1 MTNSNNN
8 NSLKQPRAFSS
19 FEWKIAF
26 RYFRSKKKEGFI
38 SIISFFSLVGIM
50 LGVATLIIVLAVM
63 NGFRSELL
71 DKILGING
79 HITIQ
84 SYDQGIDDYA
94 ELRKELEKIDNV
106 YSVIPTIY
114 SQVMVSSGDQTS
126 GAIIKAISYDDIQN
140 VPKIDTNLILDEY
153 RSKDGLLIGTGMS
166 RNLLLGM
173 GEQLTLISPKGSQT
187 PFGTT
192 PRIKSYEISGIFN
205 IGMSEYDSNFV
216 YMPLEEAQ
224 KYFSKKGS
232 VNTIEVFL
240 DNPEEILPVITSM
253 RSLIG
258 NAYYLSSWKEQNKTF
273 FTALEVERD
282 LMFIIVSLI
291 VLVAGL
297 NIVSSLIMLVKDK
310 NSDIAILRTVGASK
324 NSIIRIFFIT
334 GSAIGVIGTTLGV
347 VIGIIFCRNI
357 DAIRLLIS
365 KITGTDLFSPEM
377 YYLAK
382 LPAEIDNTELL
393 SVIIM
398 ALSFSIIA
406 SIYPSWKASKIDP
419 VKVLR
424 NE

>member
-1 MTNSNNN
+1 MDNNAQIN
-8 NSLKQPRAFSS
+8 KQTLPFAS

-26 RYFRSKKKEGFI
+26 RYLRSKKKEGFI
-38 SIISFFSLVGIM
+38 SIISLFSLIGIM

-84 SYDQGIDDYA
+84 SYGSDIDRYD
-94 ELRKELEKIDNV
+94 EIREEIGFIDNV
-106 YSVIPTIY
+106 YSVVPTIY
-114 SQVMVSSGDQTS
+114 SQVMVSSGEQTA
-126 GAIIKAISYDDIQN
+126 GAIIKAINYTDIER
-140 VPKIDTNLILDEY
+140 VPKIDESLTIDRYQE
-153 RSKDGLLIGTGMS
+153 KEGLLIGSGMARS
-166 RNLLLGM
+166 LMLGL
-173 GEQLTLISPKGSQT
+173 GDSLTLISPKGSQT

-192 PRIKSYEISGIFN
+192 PRIKSYPITGIFN

-216 YMPLEEAQ
+216 YMPLQEAQ
-224 KYFSKKGS
+224 KYFNKKNK

-240 DNPEEILPVITSM
+240 DNPEQIDLALIKIREIVD
-253 RSLIG
+253 G
-258 NAYYLSSWKEQNKTF
+258 VGYVSSWRDQNKTF

-297 NIVSSLIMLVKDK
+297 NIISSLIMLVKDK
-310 NSDIAILRTVGASK
+310 NSDIAILRTIGASK

-334 GSAIGVIGTTLGV
+334 GSFIGVAGTTLGV
-347 VIGIIFCRNI
+347 IIGILFCQNI
-357 DAIRLLIS
+357 DAIRLFIS
-365 KITGTDLFSPEM
+365 KITGTELFSPEM

-382 LPAEIDNTELL
+382 LPAEIDNYELL
-393 SVIIM
+393 SVVTM
-398 ALSFSIIA
+398 ALSFSILA

-419 VKVLR
+419 VEVLR

>member
-1 MTNSNNN
+1 MDNNAQIN
-8 NSLKQPRAFSS
+8 KQTLPFAS

-26 RYFRSKKKEGFI
+26 RYLRSKKKEGFI
-38 SIISFFSLVGIM
+38 SIISLFSLIGIM

-84 SYDQGIDDYA
+84 SYGSGIDRYD
-94 ELRKELEKIDNV
+94 EIREEIGFIDNV
-106 YSVIPTIY
+106 YSVVPTIY
-114 SQVMVSSGDQTS
+114 SQVMVSSGEQTA
-126 GAIIKAISYDDIQN
+126 GAIIKAINYTQIER
-140 VPKIDTNLILDEY
+140 VPKIDESLTIDRYQE
-153 RSKDGLLIGTGMS
+153 KEGLLIGSGMARS
-166 RNLLLGM
+166 LMLGL
-173 GEQLTLISPKGSQT
+173 GDSLTLISPKGSQT

-192 PRIKSYEISGIFN
+192 PRIKSYPITGIFN

-216 YMPLEEAQ
+216 YMPLQEAQ
-224 KYFSKKGS
+224 KYFNKKNK

-240 DNPEEILPVITSM
+240 DNPEQIDLALIKIREIVD
-253 RSLIG
+253 G
-258 NAYYLSSWKEQNKTF
+258 VGYVSSWRDQNKTF

-297 NIVSSLIMLVKDK
+297 NIISSLIMLVKDK
-310 NSDIAILRTVGASK
+310 NSDIAILRTIGASK

-334 GSAIGVIGTTLGV
+334 GSFIGVAGTTLGV
-347 VIGIIFCRNI
+347 IIGILFCQNI
-357 DAIRLLIS
+357 DAIRLFIS
-365 KITGTDLFSPEM
+365 KITGTELFSPEM

-382 LPAEIDNTELL
+382 LPAEIDNYELL
-393 SVIIM
+393 SVVTM
-398 ALSFSIIA
+398 ALSFSILA

-419 VKVLR
+419 VEVLR

>member
-1 MTNSNNN
+1 MVKKIKSN
-8 NSLKQPRAFSS
+8 KQTRPFAS

-26 RYFRSKKKEGFI
+26 RYLRSKKKEGFI
-38 SIISFFSLVGIM
+38 SIISLFSLVGIM

-84 SYDQGIDDYA
+84 SYSSDIAFYDQIQDDI
-94 ELRKELEKIDNV
+94 ELIDNV
-106 YSVIPTIY
+106 YSVVPTIY
-114 SQVMVSSGDQTS
+114 SQVMVSSGEQTA
-126 GAIIKAISYDDIQN
+126 GAIVKAIDYNDISN
-140 VPKIDTNLILDEY
+140 IPKIDQSLDLDSYSEIE
-153 RSKDGLLIGTGMS
+153 GLLIGSGMS
-166 RNLLLGM
+166 RNLMLGM
-173 GEQLTLISPKGSQT
+173 GDTLTLISPKGSQT

-192 PRIKSYEISGIFN
+192 PRIKSYPITGIFN

-216 YMPLEEAQ
+216 YMPLKEAQ
-224 KYFSKKGS
+224 KYFSKKDK

-240 DNPEEILPVITSM
+240 RKPEELDPA
-253 RSLIG
+253 LIKIREIVDG
-258 NAYYLSSWKEQNKTF
+258 VGYVSSWKEQNKTF

-297 NIVSSLIMLVKDK
+297 NIISSLIMLVKDK
-310 NSDIAILRTVGASK
+310 NSDIAILRTIGASK
-324 NSIIRIFFIT
+324 SSIIRIFFIS
-334 GSAIGVIGTTLGV
+334 GSSIGVAGTTLGV
-347 VIGIIFCRNI
+347 IIGVIFCKKI
-357 DAIRLLIS
+357 DAIRLFIS
-365 KITGTDLFSPEM
+365 KITGTELFSPEM

-382 LPAEIDNTELL
+382 LPAEIDNYELL
-393 SVIIM
+393 SVITM
-398 ALSFSIIA
+398 ALSFSILA

-419 VKVLR
+419 VEVLR

>member
-1 MTNSNNN
+1 MVNKTKSN
-8 NSLKQPRAFSS
+8 KQTLPFAS

-26 RYFRSKKKEGFI
+26 RYLRSKKKEGFI
-38 SIISFFSLVGIM
+38 SIISLFSLVGIM

-84 SYDQGIDDYA
+84 SYSSDITFYDQMRNDI
-94 ELRKELEKIDNV
+94 ELVDNV
-106 YSVIPTIY
+106 YSVVPTIY
-114 SQVMVSSGDQTS
+114 SQVMVSSGEQTA
-126 GAIIKAISYDDIQN
+126 GAIVKAIDYNDISN
-140 VPKIDTNLILDEY
+140 IPKIDQSLDLDSYSEIE
-153 RSKDGLLIGTGMS
+153 GLLIGSGMS
-166 RNLLLGM
+166 RNLMLGM
-173 GEQLTLISPKGSQT
+173 GDTLTLISPKGSQT

-192 PRIKSYEISGIFN
+192 PRIKSYPITGIFN

-216 YMPLEEAQ
+216 YMPLKEAQ
-224 KYFSKKGS
+224 KYFSKKDK

-240 DNPEEILPVITSM
+240 HKPEELDPA
-253 RSLIG
+253 LIKIREIVDG
-258 NAYYLSSWKEQNKTF
+258 VGYVSSWKEQNKTF

-297 NIVSSLIMLVKDK
+297 NIISSLIMLVKDK
-310 NSDIAILRTVGASK
+310 NSDIAILRTIGASK
-324 NSIIRIFFIT
+324 SSIIRIFFIS
-334 GSAIGVIGTTLGV
+334 GSSIGVAGTTLGV
-347 VIGIIFCRNI
+347 IIGVIFCENI
-357 DAIRLLIS
+357 DAIRLFIS
-365 KITGTDLFSPEM
+365 KITGTELFSPEM

-382 LPAEIDNTELL
+382 LPAEIDSYELL
-393 SVIIM
+393 SVITM
-398 ALSFSIIA
+398 ALSFSILA

-419 VKVLR
+419 VEVLR

>member
-1 MTNSNNN
+1 MDNNAQIN
-8 NSLKQPRAFSS
+8 KQALPFAS

-26 RYFRSKKKEGFI
+26 RYLRSKKKEGFI
-38 SIISFFSLVGIM
+38 SIISLFSLIGIM

-84 SYDQGIDDYA
+84 SYGSDIDRYD
-94 ELRKELEKIDNV
+94 EIREEIGFIDNV
-106 YSVIPTIY
+106 YSVVPTIY
-114 SQVMVSSGDQTS
+114 SQVMVSSGEQTA
-126 GAIIKAISYDDIQN
+126 GAIIKAINYTDIER
-140 VPKIDTNLILDEY
+140 VPKIDESLSIDRYQE
-153 RSKDGLLIGTGMS
+153 KEGLLIGSGMARS
-166 RNLLLGM
+166 LMLGL
-173 GEQLTLISPKGSQT
+173 GDSLTLISPKGSQT

-192 PRIKSYEISGIFN
+192 PRIKSYPITGIFN

-216 YMPLEEAQ
+216 YMPLQEAQ
-224 KYFSKKGS
+224 KYFNKKNK

-240 DNPEEILPVITSM
+240 DNPEQIDLALIKIREIVD
-253 RSLIG
+253 G
-258 NAYYLSSWKEQNKTF
+258 VGYVSSWRDQNKTF

-297 NIVSSLIMLVKDK
+297 NIISSLIMLVKDK
-310 NSDIAILRTVGASK
+310 NSDIAILRTIGASK

-334 GSAIGVIGTTLGV
+334 GSFIGVAGTTLGV
-347 VIGIIFCRNI
+347 IIGILFCQNI
-357 DAIRLLIS
+357 DAIRLFIS
-365 KITGTDLFSPEM
+365 KITGTELFSPEM

-382 LPAEIDNTELL
+382 LPAEIDNYELL
-393 SVIIM
+393 SVVTM
-398 ALSFSIIA
+398 ALSFSILA

-419 VKVLR
+419 VEVLR

>member
-1 MTNSNNN
+1 MDNNAQIN
-8 NSLKQPRAFSS
+8 KQTLPFAS

-26 RYFRSKKKEGFI
+26 RYLRSKKKEGFI
-38 SIISFFSLVGIM
+38 SIISLFSLIGIM

-84 SYDQGIDDYA
+84 SYGSDIDRYD
-94 ELRKELEKIDNV
+94 EIREEIGFIDNV
-106 YSVIPTIY
+106 YSVVPTIY
-114 SQVMVSSGDQTS
+114 SQVMVSSGEQTA
-126 GAIIKAISYDDIQN
+126 GAIIKAINYTHIER
-140 VPKIDTNLILDEY
+140 VPKIDESLTIDRYQE
-153 RSKDGLLIGTGMS
+153 KEGLLIGSGMARS
-166 RNLLLGM
+166 LMLGL
-173 GEQLTLISPKGSQT
+173 GDSLTLISPKGSQT

-192 PRIKSYEISGIFN
+192 PRIKSYPITGIFN

-216 YMPLEEAQ
+216 YMPLQEAQ
-224 KYFSKKGS
+224 KYFNKKNK

-240 DNPEEILPVITSM
+240 DNPEQIDLALIKIREIVD
-253 RSLIG
+253 G
-258 NAYYLSSWKEQNKTF
+258 VGYVSSWRDQNKTF

-297 NIVSSLIMLVKDK
+297 NIISSLIMLVKDK
-310 NSDIAILRTVGASK
+310 NSDIAILRTIGASK

-334 GSAIGVIGTTLGV
+334 GSFIGVAGTTLGV
-347 VIGIIFCRNI
+347 IIGILFCQNI
-357 DAIRLLIS
+357 DAIRLFIS
-365 KITGTDLFSPEM
+365 KITGTELFSPEM
-377 YYLAK
+377 YYLSK
-382 LPAEIDNTELL
+382 LPAEIDNYELL
-393 SVIIM
+393 SVVTM
-398 ALSFSIIA
+398 ALSFSILA

-419 VKVLR
+419 VEVLR

>member
-1 MTNSNNN
+1 MDNNAKIN
-8 NSLKQPRAFSS
+8 KQTLPFAS

-26 RYFRSKKKEGFI
+26 RYLRSKKKEGFI
-38 SIISFFSLVGIM
+38 SIISLFSLIGIM

-84 SYDQGIDDYA
+84 SYGSDIDRYD
-94 ELRKELEKIDNV
+94 EIKEEIGFIDNV
-106 YSVIPTIY
+106 YSVVPTIY
-114 SQVMVSSGDQTS
+114 SQVMVSSGEQTA
-126 GAIIKAISYDDIQN
+126 GAIIKAINYTDIAR
-140 VPKIDTNLILDEY
+140 VPKIDESLSIDRYQE
-153 RSKDGLLIGTGMS
+153 KEGLLIGSGMARS
-166 RNLLLGM
+166 LMLGL
-173 GEQLTLISPKGSQT
+173 GDSLTLISPKGSQT

-192 PRIKSYEISGIFN
+192 PRIKSYPITGIFN

-216 YMPLEEAQ
+216 YMPLQEAQ
-224 KYFSKKGS
+224 KYFNKKNK

-240 DNPEEILPVITSM
+240 DNPEQIDLALIKIREIVD
-253 RSLIG
+253 G
-258 NAYYLSSWKEQNKTF
+258 VGYVSSWRDQNKTF

-297 NIVSSLIMLVKDK
+297 NIISSLIMLVKDK
-310 NSDIAILRTVGASK
+310 NSDIAILRTIGASK

-334 GSAIGVIGTTLGV
+334 GSFIGVAGTTLGV
-347 VIGIIFCRNI
+347 IIGILFCQNI
-357 DAIRLLIS
+357 DPIRLFIS
-365 KITGTDLFSPEM
+365 KITGTELFSPEM

-382 LPAEIDNTELL
+382 LPAEIDNYELL
-393 SVIIM
+393 SVVTM
-398 ALSFSIIA
+398 ALSFSILA

-419 VKVLR
+419 VEVLR

>member
-1 MTNSNNN
+1 MDNNAQIN
-8 NSLKQPRAFSS
+8 KHTLPFAS

-26 RYFRSKKKEGFI
+26 RYLRSKKKEGFI
-38 SIISFFSLVGIM
+38 SIISLFSLIGIM

-84 SYDQGIDDYA
+84 SYGSDIDRYD
-94 ELRKELEKIDNV
+94 EIREEIGFIDNV
-106 YSVIPTIY
+106 YSVVPTIY
-114 SQVMVSSGDQTS
+114 SQVMVSSGEQTA
-126 GAIIKAISYDDIQN
+126 GAIIKAINYTQIER
-140 VPKIDTNLILDEY
+140 VPKIDESLTIDRYQE
-153 RSKDGLLIGTGMS
+153 KEGLLIGSGMARS
-166 RNLLLGM
+166 LMLGL
-173 GEQLTLISPKGSQT
+173 GDSLTLISPKGSQT

-192 PRIKSYEISGIFN
+192 PRIKSYPITGIFN

-216 YMPLEEAQ
+216 YMPLQEAQ
-224 KYFSKKGS
+224 KYFNKKNK

-240 DNPEEILPVITSM
+240 DNPEQIDLALIKIREIVD
-253 RSLIG
+253 G
-258 NAYYLSSWKEQNKTF
+258 VGYVSSWRDQNKTF

-297 NIVSSLIMLVKDK
+297 NIISSLIMLVKDK
-310 NSDIAILRTVGASK
+310 NSDIAILRTIGASK

-334 GSAIGVIGTTLGV
+334 GSFIGVAGTTLGV
-347 VIGIIFCRNI
+347 IIGILFCQNI
-357 DAIRLLIS
+357 DAIRLFIS
-365 KITGTDLFSPEM
+365 KITGTELFSPEM

-382 LPAEIDNTELL
+382 LPAEIDNYELL
-393 SVIIM
+393 SVVTM
-398 ALSFSIIA
+398 ALSFSILA

-419 VKVLR
+419 VEVLR

>member
-1 MTNSNNN
+1 MDNNAQIN
-8 NSLKQPRAFSS
+8 KQTLPFAS

-26 RYFRSKKKEGFI
+26 RYLRSKKKEGFI
-38 SIISFFSLVGIM
+38 SIISLFSLIGIM

-84 SYDQGIDDYA
+84 SYGSDIDRYD
-94 ELRKELEKIDNV
+94 EIREEIGFIDNV
-106 YSVIPTIY
+106 YSVVPTIY
-114 SQVMVSSGDQTS
+114 SQVMVSSGEQTA
-126 GAIIKAISYDDIQN
+126 GAIIKAINYTDIER
-140 VPKIDTNLILDEY
+140 VPKIDESLSIDRYQE
-153 RSKDGLLIGTGMS
+153 KEGLLIGSGMARS
-166 RNLLLGM
+166 LMLGL
-173 GEQLTLISPKGSQT
+173 GDSLTLISPKGSQT

-192 PRIKSYEISGIFN
+192 PRIKSYPITGIFN

-224 KYFSKKGS
+224 KYFNKKNK

-240 DNPEEILPVITSM
+240 DNPEQIDLALIKIREIVD
-253 RSLIG
+253 G
-258 NAYYLSSWKEQNKTF
+258 VGYVSSWRDQNKTF

-297 NIVSSLIMLVKDK
+297 NIISSLIMLVKDK
-310 NSDIAILRTVGASK
+310 NSDIAILRTIGASK

-334 GSAIGVIGTTLGV
+334 GSFIGVAGTTLGV
-347 VIGIIFCRNI
+347 IIGILFCQNI
-357 DAIRLLIS
+357 DAIRLFIS
-365 KITGTDLFSPEM
+365 KITGTELFSPEM

-382 LPAEIDNTELL
+382 LPAEIDNYELL
-393 SVIIM
+393 SVVTM
-398 ALSFSIIA
+398 ALSFSILA

-419 VKVLR
+419 VEVLR

>member
-1 MTNSNNN
+1 MDNNAQIN
-8 NSLKQPRAFSS
+8 KQTLPFAS

-26 RYFRSKKKEGFI
+26 RYLRSKKKEGFI
-38 SIISFFSLVGIM
+38 SIISLFSLIGIM

-84 SYDQGIDDYA
+84 SYGSDIDRYD
-94 ELRKELEKIDNV
+94 EIKEEIGFIDNV
-106 YSVIPTIY
+106 YSVVPTIY
-114 SQVMVSSGDQTS
+114 SQVMVSSGEQTA
-126 GAIIKAISYDDIQN
+126 GAIIKAINYTDIER
-140 VPKIDTNLILDEY
+140 VPKIDESLSIDRYQE
-153 RSKDGLLIGTGMS
+153 KEGLLIGSGMARS
-166 RNLLLGM
+166 LMLGL
-173 GEQLTLISPKGSQT
+173 GDSLTLISPKGSQT

-192 PRIKSYEISGIFN
+192 PRIKSYPITGIFN

-216 YMPLEEAQ
+216 YMPLQEAQ
-224 KYFSKKGS
+224 KYFNKKNK

-240 DNPEEILPVITSM
+240 DNPEQIDLALIKIREIVD
-253 RSLIG
+253 G
-258 NAYYLSSWKEQNKTF
+258 VGYVSSWRDQNKTF

-297 NIVSSLIMLVKDK
+297 NIISSLIMLVKDK
-310 NSDIAILRTVGASK
+310 NSDIAILRTIGASK

-334 GSAIGVIGTTLGV
+334 GSFIGVAGTTLGV
-347 VIGIIFCRNI
+347 IIGILFCQNI
-357 DAIRLLIS
+357 DAIRLFIS
-365 KITGTDLFSPEM
+365 KITGTELFSPEM

-382 LPAEIDNTELL
+382 LPAEIDNYELL
-393 SVIIM
+393 SVVTM
-398 ALSFSIIA
+398 ALSFSILA

-419 VKVLR
+419 VEVLR

>member
-1 MTNSNNN
+1 MDNNAQIN
-8 NSLKQPRAFSS
+8 KQTLPFAS

-26 RYFRSKKKEGFI
+26 RYLRSKKKEGFI
-38 SIISFFSLVGIM
+38 SIISLFSLIGIM

-84 SYDQGIDDYA
+84 SYGSDIDRYD
-94 ELRKELEKIDNV
+94 EIREEIGFIDNV
-106 YSVIPTIY
+106 YSVVPTIY
-114 SQVMVSSGDQTS
+114 SQVMVSSGEQTA
-126 GAIIKAISYDDIQN
+126 GAIIKAINYTDIER
-140 VPKIDTNLILDEY
+140 VPKIDESLTIDRYQDKE
-153 RSKDGLLIGTGMS
+153 GLLIGSGMARS
-166 RNLLLGM
+166 LMLGL
-173 GEQLTLISPKGSQT
+173 GDSLTLISPKGSQT

-192 PRIKSYEISGIFN
+192 PRIKSYPITGIFN

-216 YMPLEEAQ
+216 YMPLQEAQ
-224 KYFSKKGS
+224 KYFNKKNK

-240 DNPEEILPVITSM
+240 DNPEQIDLALIKIREIVD
-253 RSLIG
+253 G
-258 NAYYLSSWKEQNKTF
+258 VGYVSSWRDQNKTF

-297 NIVSSLIMLVKDK
+297 NIISSLIMLVKDK
-310 NSDIAILRTVGASK
+310 NSDIAILRTIGASK

-334 GSAIGVIGTTLGV
+334 GSFIGVAGTTLGV
-347 VIGIIFCRNI
+347 IIGILFCQNI
-357 DAIRLLIS
+357 DAIRLFIS
-365 KITGTDLFSPEM
+365 KITGTELFSPEM

-382 LPAEIDNTELL
+382 LPAEIDNYELL
-393 SVIIM
+393 SVVTM
-398 ALSFSIIA
+398 ALSFSILA

-419 VKVLR
+419 VEVLR

>member
-1 MTNSNNN
+1 MVNKTKSN
-8 NSLKQPRAFSS
+8 KQTLPFAS

-26 RYFRSKKKEGFI
+26 RYLRSKKKEGFI
-38 SIISFFSLVGIM
+38 SIISLFSLVGIM

-84 SYDQGIDDYA
+84 SYSSDITFYDQMRNDI
-94 ELRKELEKIDNV
+94 ELVDNV
-106 YSVIPTIY
+106 YSVVPTIY
-114 SQVMVSSGDQTS
+114 SQVMVSSGEQTA
-126 GAIIKAISYDDIQN
+126 GAIVKAIDYNDISN
-140 VPKIDTNLILDEY
+140 IPKIDQSLDLDIYSEIE
-153 RSKDGLLIGTGMS
+153 GLLIGSGMS
-166 RNLLLGM
+166 RNLMLGM
-173 GEQLTLISPKGSQT
+173 GDTLTLISPKGSQT

-192 PRIKSYEISGIFN
+192 PRIKSYPITGIFN

-216 YMPLEEAQ
+216 YMPLKEAQ
-224 KYFSKKGS
+224 KYFSKKDK

-240 DNPEEILPVITSM
+240 HKPEELDPA
-253 RSLIG
+253 LIKIREIVDG
-258 NAYYLSSWKEQNKTF
+258 VGYVSSWKEQNKTF

-297 NIVSSLIMLVKDK
+297 NIISSLIMLVKDK
-310 NSDIAILRTVGASK
+310 NSDIAILRTIGASK
-324 NSIIRIFFIT
+324 SSIIRIFFIS
-334 GSAIGVIGTTLGV
+334 GSSIGVAGTTLGV
-347 VIGIIFCRNI
+347 IIGVIFCENI
-357 DAIRLLIS
+357 DAIRLFIS
-365 KITGTDLFSPEM
+365 KITGTELFSPEM

-382 LPAEIDNTELL
+382 LPAEIDSYELL
-393 SVIIM
+393 SVITM
-398 ALSFSIIA
+398 ALSFSILA

-419 VKVLR
+419 VEVLR

>member
-1 MTNSNNN
+1 MDNNAQIN
-8 NSLKQPRAFSS
+8 KQTLPFAS

-26 RYFRSKKKEGFI
+26 RYLRSKKKEGFI
-38 SIISFFSLVGIM
+38 SIISLFSLIGIM

-84 SYDQGIDDYA
+84 SYGSDIERYDEIREEIGF
-94 ELRKELEKIDNV
+94 IDNV
-106 YSVIPTIY
+106 YSVVPTIY
-114 SQVMVSSGDQTS
+114 SQVMVSSGEQTA
-126 GAIIKAISYDDIQN
+126 GAIIKAINYTDIER
-140 VPKIDTNLILDEY
+140 VPKIDESLTVDRYQE
-153 RSKDGLLIGTGMS
+153 KEGLLIGSGMARS
-166 RNLLLGM
+166 LMLGL
-173 GEQLTLISPKGSQT
+173 GDSLTLISPKGSQT

-192 PRIKSYEISGIFN
+192 PRIKSYPITGIFN

-216 YMPLEEAQ
+216 YMPLQEAQ
-224 KYFSKKGS
+224 KYFNKKNK

-240 DNPEEILPVITSM
+240 DNPEQIDLALIKIREIVD
-253 RSLIG
+253 G
-258 NAYYLSSWKEQNKTF
+258 VGYVSSWRDQNKTF

-297 NIVSSLIMLVKDK
+297 NIISSLIMLVKDK
-310 NSDIAILRTVGASK
+310 NSDIAILRTIGASK

-334 GSAIGVIGTTLGV
+334 GSFIGVAGTTLGV
-347 VIGIIFCRNI
+347 IIGILFCQNI
-357 DAIRLLIS
+357 DAIRLFIS
-365 KITGTDLFSPEM
+365 KITGTELFSPEM

-382 LPAEIDNTELL
+382 LPAEIDNYELL
-393 SVIIM
+393 SVVTM
-398 ALSFSIIA
+398 ALSFSILA

-419 VKVLR
+419 VEVLR

>member
-1 MTNSNNN
+1 MTNPN

-19 FEWKIAF
+19 FEWKIAL
-26 RYFRSKKKEGFI
+26 RYFKSKKKEGFI

-84 SYDQGIDDYA
+84 SYDQGIDNYSD
-94 ELRKELEKIDNV
+94 LRKELEKIDNV

-126 GAIIKAISYDDIQN
+126 GAIIKAISYDDISN
-140 VPKIDTNLILDEY
+140 VPKIDNNLIIDEY

-166 RNLLLGM
+166 RNLLLGI

-192 PRIKSYEISGIFN
+192 PRIKSYEISGVFN

-216 YMPLEEAQ
+216 YMPLDEAQ
-224 KYFSKKGS
+224 KYFSKKES
-232 VNTIEVFL
+232 VNTIEIFL
-240 DNPEEILPVITSM
+240 DDPEEILPVITSI

-258 NAYYLSSWKEQNKTF
+258 NTYYISSWKEQNKTF

-347 VIGIIFCRNI
+347 IIGIILCRNI

-393 SVIIM
+393 SVILM

>member
-1 MTNSNNN
+1 MDNNAQIN
-8 NSLKQPRAFSS
+8 KQTLPFAS

-26 RYFRSKKKEGFI
+26 RYLRSKKKEGFI
-38 SIISFFSLVGIM
+38 SIISLFSLIGIM

-84 SYDQGIDDYA
+84 SYGSDIDRYD
-94 ELRKELEKIDNV
+94 EIREEIGFIDNV
-106 YSVIPTIY
+106 YSVVPTIY
-114 SQVMVSSGDQTS
+114 SQVMVSSGEQTA
-126 GAIIKAISYDDIQN
+126 GAIIKAINYTDIER
-140 VPKIDTNLILDEY
+140 VPKIDESLSIDRYQE
-153 RSKDGLLIGTGMS
+153 KEGLLIGSGMARS
-166 RNLLLGM
+166 LMLGL
-173 GEQLTLISPKGSQT
+173 GDSLTLISPKGSQT

-192 PRIKSYEISGIFN
+192 PRIKSYPITGIFN

-216 YMPLEEAQ
+216 YMPLQEAQ
-224 KYFSKKGS
+224 KYFNKKNK

-240 DNPEEILPVITSM
+240 DNPEQIDLALIKIREIVD
-253 RSLIG
+253 G
-258 NAYYLSSWKEQNKTF
+258 VGYVSSWRDQNKTF

-297 NIVSSLIMLVKDK
+297 NIISSLIMLVKDK
-310 NSDIAILRTVGASK
+310 NSDIAILRTIGASK

-334 GSAIGVIGTTLGV
+334 GSFIGVAGTTLGV
-347 VIGIIFCRNI
+347 IIGILFCQNI
-357 DAIRLLIS
+357 DAIRLFIS
-365 KITGTDLFSPEM
+365 KITGTELFSPEM

-382 LPAEIDNTELL
+382 LPAKIDNYELL
-393 SVIIM
+393 SVVIM
-398 ALSFSIIA
+398 ALSFSILA

-419 VKVLR
+419 VEVLR

>member
-1 MTNSNNN
+1 MDNNAQIN
-8 NSLKQPRAFSS
+8 KQTLPFAS

-26 RYFRSKKKEGFI
+26 RYLRSKKKEGFI
-38 SIISFFSLVGIM
+38 SIISLFSLIGIM

-84 SYDQGIDDYA
+84 SYGSDIDRYD
-94 ELRKELEKIDNV
+94 EIREEIGFIDNV
-106 YSVIPTIY
+106 YSVVPTIY
-114 SQVMVSSGDQTS
+114 SQVMVSSGEQTA
-126 GAIIKAISYDDIQN
+126 GAIIKAINYTDIER
-140 VPKIDTNLILDEY
+140 VPKIDESLTVDRYQE
-153 RSKDGLLIGTGMS
+153 KEGLLIGSGMARS
-166 RNLLLGM
+166 LMLGL
-173 GEQLTLISPKGSQT
+173 GDSLTLISPKGSQT

-192 PRIKSYEISGIFN
+192 PRIKSYPITGIFN

-216 YMPLEEAQ
+216 YMPLQEAQ
-224 KYFSKKGS
+224 KYFNKKNK

-240 DNPEEILPVITSM
+240 DNPEQIDLALIKIREIVD
-253 RSLIG
+253 G
-258 NAYYLSSWKEQNKTF
+258 VGYVSSWRDQNKTF

-297 NIVSSLIMLVKDK
+297 NIISSLIMLVKDK
-310 NSDIAILRTVGASK
+310 NSDIAILRTIGASK

-334 GSAIGVIGTTLGV
+334 GSFIGVAGTTLGV
-347 VIGIIFCRNI
+347 IIGILFCQNI
-357 DAIRLLIS
+357 DAIRLFIS
-365 KITGTDLFSPEM
+365 KITGTELFSPEM

-382 LPAEIDNTELL
+382 LPAEIDNYELL
-393 SVIIM
+393 SVVTM
-398 ALSFSIIA
+398 ALSFSILA

-419 VKVLR
+419 VEVLR